1 MKRGQKLFFSHLEG
15 LNRKYMMDFMK
26 ILVIE
31 DDRIVRTLVKHVL
44 EKEGHE
50 VSIAEKGL
58 AGEEIALKEE
68 FDIIIL
74 DLGLPDKS
82 GLEVCKVL
90 RNNNILTP
98 ILILSA
104 YQNTD
109 TKITGLNTGADD
121 YLTKPF
127 DNKELLARIDAILR
141 RARKTGDASNTY
153 ECGELK
159 IDLVNRE
166 FFVNGEKVLLTNNE
180 FNLMAYFLKNP
191 NRVLDKD
198 ELTNNVWDINFDTN
212 TNFLNVYISYLRKKI
227 EEHTTTD
234 YIQTIRKKGFILQC
248 GNTEETS

>member
-1 MKRGQKLFFSHLEG
+1 
-15 LNRKYMMDFMK
+15 MK

-50 VSIAEKGL
+50 VAIAERGES
-58 AGEEIALKEE
+58 GEETALKES

-74 DLGLPDKS
+74 DLGLPDKN

-90 RNNNILTP
+90 RQNEIRTP

-127 DNKELLARIDAILR
+127 DNKELLARIDAITR
-141 RARKTGDASNTY
+141 RVKQGDETTNVY
-153 ECGELK
+153 ECGELR

-166 FFVNGEKVLLTNNE
+166 FYVRDVKVLLTNNE
-180 FNLMAYFLKNP
+180 FNLMAYFMKNP
-191 NRVLDKD
+191 NRILEKD

-227 EEHTTTD
+227 EEITPVN
-234 YIQTIRKKGFILQC
+234 YIQTVRKKGFMLKC
-248 GNTEETS
+248 GAESQN

>member
-1 MKRGQKLFFSHLEG
+1 M
-15 LNRKYMMDFMK
+15 N

-44 EKEGHE
+44 EKEGHD
-50 VSIAEKGL
+50 VSIAEQGE
-58 AGEEIALKEE
+58 AGEEMALAEE

-74 DLGLPDKS
+74 DIGLPDKS
-82 GLEVCKVL
+82 GLDVCKAL
-90 RNNNILTP
+90 RDNEVNTP

-127 DNKELLARIDAILR
+127 DNKELLARIDAITR
-141 RARKTGDASNTY
+141 RVKKGDHSDSVF
-153 ECGELK
+153 ECGELR
-159 IDLVNRE
+159 IDLVERE
-166 FFVNGEKVLLTNNE
+166 FYVKDTRIMLTNNE

-191 NRVLDKD
+191 NRILDKD

-227 EEHTTTD
+227 EEISSVN
-234 YIQTIRKKGFILQC
+234 YIQTVRKKGFMLQC
-248 GNTEETS
+248 GNSQESH

>member
-1 MKRGQKLFFSHLEG
+1 
-15 LNRKYMMDFMK
+15 MK

-50 VSIAEKGL
+50 VSIAERGET
-58 AGEEIALKEE
+58 GEEAALKEE

-82 GLEVCKVL
+82 GMDVCKTL
-90 RNNNILTP
+90 RDNNVTTP

-127 DNKELLARIDAILR
+127 DNKELLARIDAITR
-141 RARKTGDASNTY
+141 RGKNSGSTNNVY

-166 FFVNGEKVLLTNNE
+166 FFVRDTRVLLTNNE

-191 NRVLDKD
+191 NRVLEKD

-227 EEHTTTD
+227 EELTPVN
-234 YIQTIRKKGFILQC
+234 YIQTIRKKGFMLKY
-248 GNTEETS
+248 EEQN

>member
-1 MKRGQKLFFSHLEG
+1 
-15 LNRKYMMDFMK
+15 MK

-31 DDRIVRTLVKHVL
+31 DDRIVRTLVTHVL

-50 VSIAEKGL
+50 VAIAER
-58 AGEEIALKEE
+58 GETGEKTALEE
-68 FDIIIL
+68 SFDIIVL
-74 DLGLPDKS
+74 DLGLPDKN

-90 RNNNILTP
+90 RDNDINTP

-127 DNKELLARIDAILR
+127 DNKELLARIDAITR
-141 RARKTGDASNTY
+141 RVKKGDAPTNVY
-153 ECGELK
+153 ECGELR

-166 FFVNGEKVLLTNNE
+166 FYVRDVKVLLTNNE
-180 FNLMAYFLKNP
+180 FNLMAYFMKNP
-191 NRVLDKD
+191 NRILEKD

-227 EEHTTTD
+227 EEITPVN
-234 YIQTIRKKGFILQC
+234 YIQTVRKKGFMLKC
-248 GNTEETS
+248 GSDS

>member
-1 MKRGQKLFFSHLEG
+1 M
-15 LNRKYMMDFMK
+15 N

-50 VSIAEKGL
+50 VSIAER
-58 AGEEIALKEE
+58 GETGEDMALNED

-90 RNNNILTP
+90 REHNRSTP

-109 TKITGLNTGADD
+109 TKVTGLNTGADD

-127 DNKELLARIDAILR
+127 DNKELLARIDAINR
-141 RARKTGDASNTY
+141 RSQKSGESNNTY

-166 FFVNGEKVLLTNNE
+166 FYVKDTKVLLTNNE

-191 NRVLDKD
+191 NRILDKD

-227 EEHTTTD
+227 EDITPVN
-234 YIQTIRKKGFILQC
+234 YIQTIRKKGFMLQC
-248 GNTEETS
+248 GSGSEQ

>member
-1 MKRGQKLFFSHLEG
+1 
-15 LNRKYMMDFMK
+15 MDFMR

-50 VSIAEKGL
+50 VSIAEKGIP
-58 AGEEIALKEE
+58 GEEMALKDDY
-68 FDIIIL
+68 DIIIL

-82 GLEVCKVL
+82 GMDVCRTL
-90 RNNNILTP
+90 RENDLKTP

-104 YQNTD
+104 YQSTD
-109 TKITGLNTGADD
+109 TKIAGLNTGADD

-127 DNKELLARIDAILR
+127 DNKELLARIDAITR
-141 RARKTGDASNTY
+141 RVRKGGDSGNIY
-153 ECGELK
+153 ECGELR

-166 FFVNGEKVLLTNNE
+166 FFVADNKVLLTNNE
-180 FNLMAYFLKNP
+180 FNLMSYFLRNP
-191 NRVLDKD
+191 NRILDKD

-227 EEHTTTD
+227 EKITPVN
-234 YIQTIRKKGFILQC
+234 YIQTIRKRGFMLQC
-248 GNTEETS
+248 DAGKEPS

>member
-1 MKRGQKLFFSHLEG
+1 
-15 LNRKYMMDFMK
+15 MK

-50 VSIAEKGL
+50 VSIAEKGET
-58 AGEEIALKEE
+58 GEEIALRED

-82 GLEVCKVL
+82 GLDVCKVL
-90 RNNNILTP
+90 RENDVTTP

-127 DNKELLARIDAILR
+127 DNKELLARIDAITR
-141 RARKTGDASNTY
+141 RVNKGPGSKNTY

-159 IDLVNRE
+159 IDLISRE
-166 FFVNGEKVLLTNNE
+166 FYVKDQKVLLTNNE
-180 FNLMAYFLKNP
+180 FNLMAYLLKNP
-191 NRVLDKD
+191 NRILDKD

-212 TNFLNVYISYLRKKI
+212 TNFLNVYVSYLRKKI
-227 EEHTTTD
+227 EEITPKS
-234 YIQTIRKKGFILQC
+234 YIQTIRKKGFMLNC
-248 GNTEETS
+248 EKD

>member
-1 MKRGQKLFFSHLEG
+1 M
-15 LNRKYMMDFMK
+15 NFMK

-50 VSIAEKGL
+50 VAIAESGET
-58 AGEEIALKEE
+58 GEEMALQED
-68 FDIIIL
+68 FNIIIL

-82 GLEVCKVL
+82 GLDVCKVL
-90 RNNNILTP
+90 RENNVVTP

-104 YQNTD
+104 YQSID

-127 DNKELLARIDAILR
+127 DNKELIARIDAITR
-141 RARKTGDASNTY
+141 RVQKTEDTGNVY
-153 ECGELK
+153 ECGDLK

-166 FFVNGEKVLLTNNE
+166 FYVRDTRVFLTNNE
-180 FNLMAYFLKNP
+180 FNLMAYFMKHP
-191 NRVLDKD
+191 NRIIDKD

-227 EEHTTTD
+227 EEITPAN
-234 YIQTIRKKGFILQC
+234 YIQTIRKKGFLLQC
-248 GNTEETS
+248 EPGKNKEKV

>member
-1 MKRGQKLFFSHLEG
+1 
-15 LNRKYMMDFMK
+15 MK

-50 VSIAEKGL
+50 VAIAER
-58 AGEEIALKEE
+58 GETGEKTALEE
-68 FDIIIL
+68 SFDIIVL
-74 DLGLPDKS
+74 DLGLPDKN

-90 RNNNILTP
+90 RDNDIKTP

-127 DNKELLARIDAILR
+127 DNKELLARIDAITR
-141 RARKTGDASNTY
+141 RVKKGDAPTNVY
-153 ECGELK
+153 ECGELR

-166 FFVNGEKVLLTNNE
+166 FYVRDVKVLLTNNE
-180 FNLMAYFLKNP
+180 FNLMAYFMKNP
-191 NRVLDKD
+191 NRILEKD

-227 EEHTTTD
+227 EEITPVN
-234 YIQTIRKKGFILQC
+234 YIQTVRKKGFMLKC
-248 GNTEETS
+248 GSDS

>member
-1 MKRGQKLFFSHLEG
+1 MK
-15 LNRKYMMDFMK
+15 FMK

-50 VSIAEKGL
+50 VSIAER
-58 AGEEIALKEE
+58 GETGEDMALNED

-90 RNNNILTP
+90 REHNRSTP

-109 TKITGLNTGADD
+109 TKVTGLNTGADD

-127 DNKELLARIDAILR
+127 DNKELLARIDAINR
-141 RARKTGDASNTY
+141 RSQKSGESNNTY

-166 FFVNGEKVLLTNNE
+166 FYVKDTKVLLTNNE

-191 NRVLDKD
+191 NRILDKD

-227 EEHTTTD
+227 EDITPVN
-234 YIQTIRKKGFILQC
+234 YIQTIRKKGFMLQC
-248 GNTEETS
+248 GSGSEQ

>member
-1 MKRGQKLFFSHLEG
+1 ME
-15 LNRKYMMDFMK
+15 FMK

-50 VSIAEKGL
+50 VSIAERGET
-58 AGEEIALKEE
+58 GEEIALKEE

-82 GLEVCKVL
+82 GLDVCKVL
-90 RNNNILTP
+90 RENHISTP

-127 DNKELLARIDAILR
+127 DNKELLARIDAIMR
-141 RARKTGDASNTY
+141 RYKKTGDTNNVF

-159 IDLVNRE
+159 IDLVNRV
-166 FFVNGEKVLLTNNE
+166 FSVRDKKVLLTNNE

-191 NRVLDKD
+191 NRILDKD

-227 EEHTTTD
+227 EDVTPVN
-234 YIQTIRKKGFILQC
+234 YIQTIRKKGFMLQC
-248 GNTEETS
+248 EGKNKQ

>member
-1 MKRGQKLFFSHLEG
+1 
-15 LNRKYMMDFMK
+15 MDLMK

-50 VSIAEKGL
+50 VSIAENGQS
-58 AGEEIALKEE
+58 GEDIALNEE
-68 FDIIIL
+68 FDMIIL

-82 GLEVCKVL
+82 GMDVCKTL
-90 RNNNILTP
+90 RDSDVNTP

-127 DNKELLARIDAILR
+127 DNKELLARIDAIIR
-141 RARKTGDASNTY
+141 RVQKRDDTGNIF

-159 IDLVNRE
+159 IDLVNRD
-166 FFVNGEKVLLTNNE
+166 FYVKDKKVLLTNNE

-191 NRVLDKD
+191 NRILDKD

-227 EEHTTTD
+227 EEITPVN
-234 YIQTIRKKGFILQC
+234 YIQTIRKKGFMLQC
-248 GNTEETS
+248 ESFADQA